1 MRKNVVVVGAGIN
14 GIVFAN
20 LMANKGYKVRLI
32 ETEQNIGGNFKSI
45 SIEGNKFD
53 RGLFIPQMTG
63 QKELDDILI
72 KKQNVN
78 VRFGVKKDIA
88 GCVYKKTLNKKSIF
102 VDISKQKKLAQKIYY
117 EMTEKY
123 GVQSTL
129 TRSCK
134 DYFKN
139 RFGNTAFQKIFKNII
154 QNILNTKISDY
165 DIAALKV
172 FHLSRLIFFKDDV
185 SQNIKSNRF
194 YNDRVAYP
202 NQMKIPKKFIQD
214 KTPSFYPKNNGLY
227 HLISSLASQLI
238 NRGVEVHTETKI
250 NKINII
256 KDRINDIEV
265 EIKNQKFNFKVDQ
278 LIWCANTYAL
288 NDLLDINSNV
298 LMHQDPPIQQQ
309 ISYII
314 TSTKPNA
321 GNIYWLW
328 DYDNNPVMRLS
339 FPHNFSHLN
348 LKGNY
353 VIILE
358 HSINFNK
365 KNILDYLTSR
375 KILKKENI
383 ISIHSPKEARRFYFN
398 FTMNNIQKDADFIE
412 IVENLELRNL
422 NLCSAKVSRN
432 IFYLHD
438 VLLDGYEKLKKN
450 GVLNAYH

>member
-1 MRKNVVVVGAGIN
+1 MWQY
-14 GIVFAN
+14 
-20 LMANKGYKVRLI
+20 L
-32 ETEQNIGGNFKSI
+32 
-45 SIEGNKFD
+45 
-53 RGLFIPQMTG
+53 
-63 QKELDDILI
+63 
-72 KKQNVN
+72 
-78 VRFGVKKDIA
+78 
-88 GCVYKKTLNKKSIF
+88 
-102 VDISKQKKLAQKIYY
+102 
-117 EMTEKY
+117 
-123 GVQSTL
+123 
-129 TRSCK
+129 
-134 DYFKN
+134 
-139 RFGNTAFQKIFKNII
+139 
-154 QNILNTKISDY
+154 
-165 DIAALKV
+165 
-172 FHLSRLIFFKDDV
+172 
-185 SQNIKSNRF
+185 
-194 YNDRVAYP
+194 
-202 NQMKIPKKFIQD
+202 
-214 KTPSFYPKNNGLY
+214 
-227 HLISSLASQLI
+227 
-238 NRGVEVHTETKI
+238 
-250 NKINII
+250 
-256 KDRINDIEV
+256 
-265 EIKNQKFNFKVDQ
+265 
-278 LIWCANTYAL
+278 AL

-298 LMHQDPPIQQQ
+298 LMHQDPPIHQQ

-321 GNIYWLW
+321 GNTYWLW

-398 FTMNNIQKDADFIE
+398 FTMNNIQKVADFIE
-412 IVENLELRNL
+412 IVENLELKNL